1 MGQKPQVE
9 RRGAKRTDGDKREE
23 QVKSGRQGKTHRM
36 QSIEVQDGE
45 AEEQRVLHYIQDM
58 MIHTHKRSEARK
70 AGVWAEIP
78 SKERQVDQERERER
92 GC

>member
-1 MGQKPQVE
+1 MRQKPQVE

-58 MIHTHKRSEARK
+58 MIHTH
-70 AGVWAEIP
+70 
-78 SKERQVDQERERER
+78 REK
-92 GC
+92 